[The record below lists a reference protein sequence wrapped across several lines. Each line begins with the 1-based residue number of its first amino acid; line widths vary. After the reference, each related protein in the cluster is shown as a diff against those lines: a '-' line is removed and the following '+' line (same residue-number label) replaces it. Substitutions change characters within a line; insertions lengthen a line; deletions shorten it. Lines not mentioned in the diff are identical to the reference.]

1 MIARAASWLWN
12 EIAADQIDN
21 AKAGKLTYLLNVQK
35 GICQAIEEQKQL
47 TELMSSGDIL
57 RITQFW
63 QFYRYET
70 DITRLFRLWITQ

>member
-47 TELMSSGDIL
+47 AELMSSGDIL
-57 RITQFW
+57 RDCRKTLKLGF
-63 QFYRYET
+63 
-70 DITRLFRLWITQ
+70 

>member
-57 RITQFW
+57 RDCRKSRFDKPDHLSIFAV
-63 QFYRYET
+63 FNISPY
-70 DITRLFRLWITQ
+70 

>member
-57 RITQFW
+57 RIHEIW
-63 QFYRYET
+63 RNCRYEM
-70 DITRLFRLWITQ
+70 DISGF